1 MKTKILK
8 ISSVFVAV
16 IIAFSCFTF
25 STCAL
30 SPKYT
35 FDFPIARP
43 DLEDFS
49 VFLEILYTTDG
60 GSSVRAEIVG
70 VVAPYTFNNANAS
83 ADSLKVTISKTNFVV
98 SVPENSNLGALS
110 WFYMKD
116 TGQMYFLTGLNSIGQ
131 GLTQVLSIR
140 VYGNAYV
147 VDNHGSMS
155 SYSNFVFNYGT
166 DALMDDK
173 LDSVIAILQNSNQN
187 VIDNANQNASQIQ
200 QNQDKNTD
208 KIINAG
214 SDKAQPDF
222 GSTNNQLDST
232 TAEMQAVE
240 NGYKI
245 DEAAT
250 TQELSKGSAFIS
262 STDMQLASVQ
272 VKTWIEEFA
281 SDNKVISSFMVAAL
295 CLGLC
300 FWVIGRKSSK

>member
-1 MKTKILK
+1 MRKKFSKFIC
-8 ISSVFVAV
+8 VFTV
-16 IIAFSCFTF
+16 IIVTLFSFTF
-25 STCAL
+25 SVGAL

-208 KIINAG
+208 KVLNGDSDLDSSGETGKVDGALGDIDGATNNAMGGKNEAQVKAEINNALDP
-214 SDKAQPDF
+214 DKIGLDFSKANRLSVFFDDTLSAF
-222 GSTNNQLDST
+222 GSS
-232 TAEMQAVE
+232 
-240 NGYKI
+240 YKSLLL
-245 DEAAT
+245 
-250 TQELSKGSAFIS
+250 LSLS
-262 STDMQLASVQ
+262 
-272 VKTWIEEFA
+272 
-281 SDNKVISSFMVAAL
+281 
-295 CLGLC
+295 LGLGA
-300 FWVIGRKSSK
+300 FLIGRRYG